1 MKTWD
6 KETAD
11 KWIAEMEEHQR
22 LDEYAQGDWF
32 DTDTRVGCFYGCNMQ
47 TSERALEKAIVSM
60 KLPPWLVYLSEKIFE
75 GLPSEEA
82 KTFPVRLIKAIPINT
97 DIESV
102 RHKLAISR
110 LSKLKDNCNNDEVNS
125 AIDMVISCHRSPLN
139 SDWSAAESA
148 AWSAAESAAWS
159 AAESAAWSA
168 AESAAKSAAKSA
180 AWSAESAAE
189 PAAWS
194 AESNLL
200 IKLLSEMKD

>member
-1 MKTWD
+1 MEFNEK
-6 KETAD
+6 
-11 KWIAEMEEHQR
+11 EMENENVGQR
-22 LDEYAQGDWF
+22 NSGQMDRRNGRAPAP
-32 DTDTRVGCFYGCNMQ
+32 GCFYGCNMQ

-60 KLPPWLVYLSEKIFE
+60 KLPPWLVYLTEKIFE
-75 GLPSEEA
+75 GLPSDEA

-148 AWSAAESAAWS
+148 AWSAAQ
-159 AAESAAWSA
+159 SAAWSA
-168 AESAAKSAAKSA
+168 AESAAKSAAWSA
-180 AWSAESAAE
+180 AWSAESAAAWS
-189 PAAWS
+189 AAWS
-194 AESNLL
+194 AESAAAWSAESTLL
-200 IKLLSEMKD
+200 INLLSEIESQ